1 MVDCGKFSVKL
12 LLFSGK
18 VPKFLGTQ
26 IHERVQQKF
35 HESHKHTHTHTHT
48 HKLAE
53 YLRGL
58 SRP

>member
-48 HKLAE
+48 QIG
-53 YLRGL
+53 RV
-58 SRP
+58 S